1 MYSLDVPYMETK
13 RLILRETDV
22 SDCHDMFEY
31 AQLDFIGPVAGWP
44 PHQKLS
50 DTKNVLRSFN
60 AKKITGQL
68 GTVAI
73 VLKENNKMIGTV
85 ELHSY
90 EANFKAELGY
100 TLNPKYW
107 GQGIMTEAVKI
118 LCDYAFNE
126 LNKLANIIG
135 KKCYYPIYL
144 VNDDWII
151 ENEYGFITIENNK
164 RLGIYLDKCNYKD
177 VNLFIPKEMF
187 NRLKRL
193 NLNYKEYN

>member
-107 GQGIMTEAVKI
+107 GQGIAVEASIKVLEWGFK
-118 LCDYAFNE
+118 E
-126 LNKLANIIG
+126 L
-135 KKCYYPIYL
+135 
-144 VNDDWII
+144 
-151 ENEYGFITIENNK
+151 
-164 RLGIYLDKCNYKD
+164 
-177 VNLFIPKEMF
+177 
-187 NRLKRL
+187 RLKRIECNAYVNNHNSMRVCEKL
-193 NLNYKEYN
+193 HLRFEGIKRKAYQLYDGSIHDLRCYAICDDEYFSEEYQKFLKGEE

>member
-1 MYSLDVPYMETK
+1 MYSLDVPNMETK

-85 ELHSY
+85 
-90 EANFKAELGY
+90 
-100 TLNPKYW
+100 
-107 GQGIMTEAVKI
+107 
-118 LCDYAFNE
+118 
-126 LNKLANIIG
+126 
-135 KKCYYPIYL
+135 
-144 VNDDWII
+144 
-151 ENEYGFITIENNK
+151 
-164 RLGIYLDKCNYKD
+164 
-177 VNLFIPKEMF
+177 
-187 NRLKRL
+187 
-193 NLNYKEYN
+193 